1 MHFSVTYLLDFLHNL
16 DTRAMTDPGA
26 ILGVGDDPEKIS
38 DQVLFAV
45 PHIIASK
52 PIHRGRGIS
61 LWVGGSAV
69 SEECGLQWVDP
80 SHEQKIANQPQ
91 A

>member
-1 MHFSVTYLLDFLHNL
+1 
-16 DTRAMTDPGA
+16 MTDPGA

-45 PHIIASK
+45 PQIIAPK

-80 SHEQKIANQPQ
+80 SHEQKVANQPQ
-91 A
+91 LLWIIDFVT